1 MSAAHAENDHKWPK
15 RDAKAV
21 TLRKTLEMPEKY
33 VEDVLRR
40 GCWIG
45 DDGGK
50 SVKST

>member
-15 RDAKAV
+15 RDANAV

-33 VEDVLRR
+33 VEDVLRSGR
-40 GCWIG
+40 WIG